1 MPDKALESD
10 LPTVRVTL
18 TDATVE
24 HGRLL
29 VISGSHRHRGVTP
42 IRHVIDAP
50 GESNTIPASE
60 LAPGSRV
67 PLPVRRGGLVLFDRL
82 TRHASLPNRSDGIRM
97 CVDQRYQPA
106 GRPILT
112 LSRGAGP
119 HHFVARSRAS
129 PDSVL
134 QDAQAW
140 AGLWKAAARATIC
153 SCVSDGRNN
162 TLARDGERPS
172 TS

>member
-97 CVDQRYQPA
+97 CVDQRCQPA
-106 GRPILT
+106 GLSFPCREELGVTRFGLAGCEGMGRSVGGRP
-112 LSRGAGP
+112 GG
-119 HHFVARSRAS
+119 
-129 PDSVL
+129 DL
-134 QDAQAW
+134 Q
-140 AGLWKAAARATIC
+140 LR
-153 SCVSDGRNN
+153 
-162 TLARDGERPS
+162 L
-172 TS
+172 